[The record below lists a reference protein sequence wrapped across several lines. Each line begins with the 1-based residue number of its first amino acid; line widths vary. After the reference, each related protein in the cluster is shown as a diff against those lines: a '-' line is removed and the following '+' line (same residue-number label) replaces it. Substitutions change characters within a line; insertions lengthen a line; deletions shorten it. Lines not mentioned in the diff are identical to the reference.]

1 MSSTSLQL
9 DPSAPD
15 WREEMHVSDSPAVQQ
30 PRANAAM
37 PFVRRLKLTDFRCYA
52 EVTVETDGRPVVLV
66 GENGA
71 GKTNLL
77 EALSYLVPGR
87 GLRGAKLSEVARV
100 GAAQTV
106 AASGN
111 WAIAARVE
119 NEDGMVDVGTGLQ
132 PTEPGGREK
141 RLIRIDGK
149 PERGQAALGTVLSA
163 VWLTPAMDRLFLEGA
178 SGRRRFVDRIVIGVD
193 PEHAGAVAAYEQSLR
208 NRNRLLRDGSFDATW
223 MDAVEESMS
232 RHGVAVA
239 ARRREAVSALG
250 RFAVDGRDPFP
261 SLEVGMSGDVEAWL
275 ASGPALAAEDQMRQQ
290 LAEARYSDSAS
301 GNTSIGPHRSDFIV
315 RDARSGM
322 AAAQCSTG
330 EQKAMLITLILAAA
344 RMLAFQTGRKPLVLL
359 DEITAH
365 LDDRRRA
372 ALFEM
377 LVDLGCQSWMTG
389 TDPILFSPLGARA
402 QHFSVRDASI
412 EPQGFE

>member
-1 MSSTSLQL
+1 MPTL
-9 DPSAPD
+9 DPHSAGSGVDQP
-15 WREEMHVSDSPAVQQ
+15 QQ
-30 PRANAAM
+30 ASIAM

-52 EVTVETDGRPVVLV
+52 GAVIETDGRPVVLV

-87 GLRGAKLSEVARV
+87 GLRGAKLSEVGRI
-100 GAAQTV
+100 GAVPPPATPR
-106 AASGN
+106 N
-111 WAIAARVE
+111 WAIAAQIETE
-119 NEDGMVDVGTGLQ
+119 NGVVDVGTGLQ
-132 PTEPGGREK
+132 SSEPGGRETRAIK
-141 RLIRIDGK
+141 IDGK
-149 PERGQAALGTVLSA
+149 AERGQAALGALLSA

-193 PEHAGAVAAYEQSLR
+193 PEHASAVAAYEQSLR
-208 NRNRLLRDGSFDATW
+208 NRNRLLRDGNFDATW
-223 MDAVEESMS
+223 MNAVEDSMS

-239 ARRREAVSALG
+239 ARRREAVSALE

-261 SLEVGMSGDVEAWL
+261 SLDVAMRGDVEGWL
-275 ASGPALAAEDQMRQQ
+275 ETEPALAVEDKLREQ
-290 LAEARYSDSAS
+290 LAEKRYLDGTS
-301 GNTSIGPHRSDFIV
+301 GNTSVGPHRSDFEV
-315 RDARSGM
+315 RDAGSGM
-322 AAAQCSTG
+322 SAAQCSTG

-344 RMLAFQTGRKPLVLL
+344 RMLAFQTGRKPLLLL
-359 DEITAH
+359 DEVTAH

-377 LVDLGCQSWMTG
+377 LVDLGCQTWMTG
-389 TDPILFSPLGARA
+389 TDPILFSPLAARA
-402 QHFSVRDASI
+402 QHFSVRDASV

>member
-1 MSSTSLQL
+1 
-9 DPSAPD
+9 
-15 WREEMHVSDSPAVQQ
+15 MHAVD
-30 PRANAAM
+30 PRAAGLRASQPPQAGIVM
-37 PFVRRLKLTDFRCYA
+37 PFVRRLKLTDFRCYTEA
-52 EVTVETDGRPVVLV
+52 VIETDDRPVVLV

-87 GLRGAKLSEVARV
+87 GLRGAKLSEVGRI
-100 GAAQTV
+100 GAASAPT
-106 AASGN
+106 AAPLAVQGN
-111 WAIAARVE
+111 WAIAAQVE
-119 NEDGMVDVGTGLQ
+119 NENGVVDVGTGLQ
-132 PTEPGGREK
+132 STEQGGRETRAIK
-141 RLIRIDGK
+141 IDGK
-149 PERGQAALGTVLSA
+149 AERGQAALGAILSA

-193 PEHAGAVAAYEQSLR
+193 PEHAGALAAYEQSLR
-208 NRNRLLRDGSFDATW
+208 NRNRLLRDGNFDATW
-223 MDAVEESMS
+223 MNAVEDSMS

-239 ARRREAVSALG
+239 ARRREAVSALE

-261 SLEVGMSGDVEAWL
+261 SLDVAMSGDVEAWL
-275 ASGPALAAEDQMRQQ
+275 ATEPALAVEDRLRDQ
-290 LAEARYSDSAS
+290 LAEKRYLDGAS
-301 GNTSIGPHRSDFIV
+301 GTSSVGPHRSDFEV
-315 RDARSGM
+315 HDARSGM
-322 AAAQCSTG
+322 PAAQCSTG

-344 RMLAFQTGRKPLVLL
+344 RMLAFQTGRKPLLLL

-377 LVDLGCQSWMTG
+377 LVDLGCQTWMTG

-402 QHFSVRDASI
+402 QHFSVRDASV